1 MYGFFTGDG
10 EMDYKEFL
18 AGFGFDD
25 SALIKKL
32 FEAFDGDNSGKIDL
46 MEFIQGLRNWQRF
59 TWKEKM
65 KFTYSI
71 YDLDGSGYLEP
82 CELAECMSDS
92 NAGWR
97 NKKRM
102 QAVTRKI
109 LHFLEQAEIN
119 RIMLNDFEAL
129 AQKFPSTLFL
139 PLFGLMERIFTMIE
153 IHNDVKRE
161 EY

>member
-1 MYGFFTGDG
+1 
-10 EMDYKEFL
+10 
-18 AGFGFDD
+18 
-25 SALIKKL
+25 
-32 FEAFDGDNSGKIDL
+32 
-46 MEFIQGLRNWQRF
+46 
-59 TWKEKM
+59 
-65 KFTYSI
+65 
-71 YDLDGSGYLEP
+71 
-82 CELAECMSDS
+82 
-92 NAGWR
+92 
-97 NKKRM
+97 M